1 MRPDEEQGSHDY
13 GRWCTMNEE
22 FNDAR
27 LASIY
32 DAVNPW
38 GEDEDFY
45 LSLPRNGNVSIL
57 DLGCGTGRLACAY
70 ASEGH
75 DVLGADPAAAMLDTA
90 RAREWGDQVEW
101 VHSNAQSFRSE
112 RRFDLIVMT
121 GHAFQ
126 FLHTDQDIEAGLS
139 TMKRHLAPGGR
150 VVFETRNPLARV
162 WSNWTAENLV
172 TIAIESE
179 DKVDVWATV
188 DEVDGDYVRF
198 KMNYLIERTQEKLVS
213 NNTLRFLGRAALEA
227 HLGRAGLQ
235 LEQLLGDWNSEPFS
249 PSSPEMIV
257 VASSVS

>member
-1 MRPDEEQGSHDY
+1 
-13 GRWCTMNEE
+13 MNEE

-101 VHSNAQSFRSE
+101 VHSNTQSFRSE
-112 RRFDLIVMT
+112 RRFDLVVMT

-126 FLHTDQDIEAGLS
+126 FLHTDQDIEAALF

-150 VVFETRNPLARV
+150 VVFETRNPLARA
-162 WSNWTAENLV
+162 WSNWTAENLA

-188 DEVDGDYVRF
+188 EEEDGDFVRF
-198 KMNYLIERTQEKLVS
+198 KMHYLFERTQEKLVS
-213 NNTLRFLGRAALEA
+213 NNTLRLLGRAALEA
-227 HLGRAGLQ
+227 HLRRAGLQ